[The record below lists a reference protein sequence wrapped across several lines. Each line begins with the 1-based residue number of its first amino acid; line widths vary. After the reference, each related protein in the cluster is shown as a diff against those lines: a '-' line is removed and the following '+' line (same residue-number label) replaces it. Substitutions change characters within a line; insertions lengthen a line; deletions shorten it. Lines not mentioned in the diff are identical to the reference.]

1 MPKLEVG
8 NRVELTGK
16 NIQGNVAFIGTTHFE
31 TGTWVGIILDE
42 PKGKNNGI
50 IKNRQGISKT
60 YFECEENHGIFVRQS
75 HLTLI
80 GENGTRFDMATSTE
94 SLASKSAKSRL
105 SSLRKKIDANVSRQ
119 SLSGTSRLSTMGS
132 KNKDDTFT
140 SPVSR
145 TSSQSSLV
153 GSNRTPS
160 QSSIIPPSRALPT
173 RTPSQPSMRAPSR
186 TLSQTS
192 FTEVETTPKRSSF
205 VEQLPSSEKPS
216 RLSKLITPK
225 MKSSVETQ
233 ITKSLTLLKDISNPE
248 TEFVEALKSHYT
260 IGQSATPN
268 SNVST
273 PTQRS
278 TLVAAEATEIQGL
291 KDQVQDLSEK
301 LDVVKTRL
309 KEKSHEIDMMKLQL
323 DQASEFK
330 SKIMESHSALK
341 KELEQVKLEKLEA
354 LEGKDEYSEIAET
367 LEMATLDK
375 EMAEVKA
382 ETLQLELDQAKERIE
397 ELTVDLEL
405 LKAELEKG
413 SGNDSEDGVNSF
425 KVKQLEQQNLR
436 LRETLVKLRDLS
448 AHEKHQTQNLQR
460 EIEEK
465 TKQCTDLQ
473 KSNDKLTARVQ
484 ELTSQVNDLHEQV
497 DAALGAEEL
506 VELLGQQKLNLEDK
520 VAELEE
526 AVTDLEAIQDI
537 NDQLQEDSRELEMQ
551 LREELDIAN
560 ANVRECIKEK
570 ERALE
575 SLADRSLVIVKF
587 RDLVNELREQNQDL
601 QAQLMKES
609 ASKDE
614 VRSSIPEMLDF
625 KKMFAETKAHSR
637 AIDLELRRMETQEA
651 QQHIQY
657 LLAYMPDSFMTI
669 GGDYDAILSLL
680 LLPRMI
686 WKSEILMTHVRDKYP
701 DIQEITKETLMKDH
715 SAEQFSTRSRL
726 SFYLYN
732 LQGALRQFIYGLNTT
747 SPETLIKV
755 GESFPDM
762 MIQEKV
768 LNGYIEMLKID
779 QLDENVN
786 TENLEKCVAYFNNVY
801 KPLIQDFHPHY
812 EHLLLDNISLL
823 FAACNTIQTD
833 ANIIK
838 CVIQDDVSTTNISKF
853 CDDIS
858 VACEVVTQH
867 LKQIKKRADINN
879 SVKVDLSSTIQ
890 YAEKL
895 ISVLRET
902 ARSAV
907 SQISLAAD
915 DKKINS
921 KSIMQVM
928 INSVEKVFGKDQAV
942 KGVTICL
949 KMCVG
954 TLAGEVAGAAQAV
967 QEADLSNSSTEMP
980 NVVPPIIKRAKQVKN
995 ELEETKT
1002 LRNTIK
1008 TKENDILELKMAL
1021 RTKQEEIGELNV
1033 RKELAEKKLSTTIHE
1048 SEIAVE
1054 KLQRKLDETQQQ
1066 LKRKSKEYEET
1077 MDHLQADID
1086 SLEIE
1091 KGELKNKLKNYSKKM
1106 LIDVTNMGNDNKSYQ
1121 ESPFL
1126 MNELKLTKMALK
1138 HEINQRA
1145 NLEDNYC
1152 KKLFSQLKPLPV
1164 PDKPSEEE
1172 KERIMKLRKEGND
1185 ILNDFQKTLKN
1196 ISVVDVTKRVPGRK
1210 IIPDQNVS
1218 AKQLIDNNLQ
1228 WKQLKKRLDALQDNF
1243 NKEIISRQQ
1252 FGCIE
1257 TDITTFPTPALKKAL
1272 EEEEPVLAAEFV
1284 IPKPI
1289 NWTGPSDI
1297 RMEMDTKMLAS
1308 LQMKITNAAQINPF
1322 VRYNFAYSTEELLG
1336 VQDLS

>member
-1 MPKLEVG
+1 MPKLELG
-8 NRVELTGK
+8 CRVELTGK
-16 NIQGNVAFIGTTHFE
+16 NLQGKIAFIGQTHFE

-42 PKGKNNGI
+42 PKGKNNGV
-50 IKNRQGISKT
+50 IKNRQGVSKT

-80 GENGTRFDMATSTE
+80 DETGARFDMSASTE
-94 SLASKSAKSRL
+94 SLVPKSSVKSRI
-105 SSLRKKIDANVSRQ
+105 SSLRKKIDTNASRQ
-119 SLSGTSRLSTMGS
+119 SLSGSSRLSLIAP

-153 GSNRTPS
+153 GTSRTPS
-160 QSSIIPPSRALPT
+160 QSSIVLPSRT
-173 RTPSQPSMRAPSR
+173 SSQSSMPAPSR

-192 FTEVETTPKRSSF
+192 LAGMDSTPKRSSF
-205 VEQLPSSEKPS
+205 VERTPSNEKTS
-216 RLSKLITPK
+216 RMSKLISPKVKSAVKTP
-225 MKSSVETQ
+225 M
-233 ITKSLTLLKDISNPE
+233 TKSLTSLKDVSNSE
-248 TEFVEALKSHYT
+248 TEFVEALKPHYT
-260 IGQSATPN
+260 PGSSVTP
-268 SNVST
+268 STTT
-273 PTQRS
+273 PTQRPS
-278 TLVAAEATEIQGL
+278 SSMADAVEIQNL
-291 KDQVQDLSEK
+291 KDQVQDYSEK

-309 KEKSHEIDMMKLQL
+309 KEKSHDIDMMKLQL
-323 DQASEFK
+323 DQAAEFK
-330 SKIMESHSALK
+330 IKIMESHSALK
-341 KELEQVKLEKLEA
+341 KELEKVKMEKQDA
-354 LEGKDEYSEIAET
+354 LEGKDEYNEMAET

-405 LKAELEKG
+405 LKAEFEKG
-413 SGNDSEDGVNSF
+413 NESEEGGDGANSF

-436 LRETLVKLRDLS
+436 LRDTLVKLRDLS

-465 TKQCTDLQ
+465 TKQCNDLQ
-473 KSNDKLTARVQ
+473 KSNEKLTARVE
-484 ELTSQVNDLHEQV
+484 ELASQVNDLHEQV

-520 VAELEE
+520 VVELEE

-551 LREELDIAN
+551 LREELDMAN
-560 ANVRECIKEK
+560 ANIRECVKEK

-601 QAQLMKES
+601 QTQLMRES

-651 QQHIQY
+651 QQHIEY
-657 LLAYMPDSFMTI
+657 LLAYMPDSFLSL

-701 DIQEITKETLMKDH
+701 DVQEITKETLIKDH
-715 SAEQFSTRSRL
+715 SAEQFATRSRL
-726 SFYLYN
+726 SFYLYS
-732 LQGALRQFIYGLNTT
+732 LQTALRQFVHGMNTT
-747 SPETLIKV
+747 TPETLIKI
-755 GESFPDM
+755 GESYPDM
-762 MIQEKV
+762 TIQEKV

-786 TENLEKCVAYFNNVY
+786 TENLERCVAYFKHVY
-801 KPLIQDFHPHY
+801 APLIQDFNPHY
-812 EHLLLDNISLL
+812 EHLLLDNVLVLS
-823 FAACNTIQTD
+823 AACNTIQTD

-838 CVIQDDVSTTNISKF
+838 CVIQCDSSSNVLKL

-858 VACEVVTQH
+858 VACEVIHQH
-867 LKQIKKRADINN
+867 LKQIKKRADIN
-879 SVKVDLSSTIQ
+879 SIIKVDLSSCIQ

-895 ISVLRET
+895 ITVLRET
-902 ARSAV
+902 AKCAV
-907 SQISLAAD
+907 SQISLD

-921 KSIMQVM
+921 ESIMLVM
-928 INSVEKVFGKDQAV
+928 NNSVEKIFEKEESNNGM
-942 KGVTICL
+942 TICL
-949 KMCVG
+949 KMCIS
-954 TLAGEVAGAAQAV
+954 TLAGEIANAAQV
-967 QEADLSNSSTEMP
+967 ILEADLTLPTTDKSKNI
-980 NVVPPIIKRAKQVKN
+980 PPITERAKQIKS
-995 ELEETKT
+995 ELEETKA

-1008 TKENDILELKMAL
+1008 SKENDILELKMAL
-1021 RTKQEEIGELNV
+1021 RSKQEEIGELNV

-1048 SEIAVE
+1048 SEISIE

-1086 SLEIE
+1086 SLETE
-1091 KGELKNKLKNYSKKM
+1091 KGELKNKLKNFSKKI
-1106 LIDVTNMGNDNKSYQ
+1106 LIEGINKSASMTATGNDSNKPYQ

-1126 MNELKLTKMALK
+1126 LNELKLTKMALK
-1138 HEINQRA
+1138 HEIDQRA
-1145 NLEDNYC
+1145 KLENNYC
-1152 KKLFSQLKPLPV
+1152 EQLFSQLKPLPV
-1164 PDKPSEEE
+1164 PSEPSDEE
-1172 KERIMKLRKEGND
+1172 KHRVVKLKKLGNEL
-1185 ILNDFQKTLKN
+1185 LNDFHKTLTN
-1196 ISVVDVTKRVPGRK
+1196 INVLDVTKRVPGRK
-1210 IIPDQNVS
+1210 LVTDENIS
-1218 AKQLIDNNLQ
+1218 AKQVLDHNLQ
-1228 WKQLKKRLDALQDNF
+1228 WKQLQKRLDVLQDNY
-1243 NKEIISRQQ
+1243 NKEIIKRQH
-1252 FGCIE
+1252 FGCVE
-1257 TDITTFPTPALKKAL
+1257 TEMTTFPTPALKKAL

-1284 IPKPI
+1284 IPKPA
-1289 NWTGPSDI
+1289 NWTGPTNI
-1297 RMEMDTKMLAS
+1297 RVEMDTKILAS
-1308 LQMKITNAAQINPF
+1308 LQNQVTNAAQINPH
-1322 VRYNFAYSTEELLG
+1322 VRYNFAYTTEELLG
-1336 VQDLS
+1336 VN

>member
-1 MPKLEVG
+1 MPKLELG
-8 NRVELTGK
+8 CRVELTGK
-16 NIQGNVAFIGTTHFE
+16 NLQGKIAFIGQTHFE

-42 PKGKNNGI
+42 PKGKNNGVV
-50 IKNRQGISKT
+50 KNRQGVSKT

-80 GENGTRFDMATSTE
+80 DETGARFDMSASTE
-94 SLASKSAKSRL
+94 SLVPKSSVKSRI
-105 SSLRKKIDANVSRQ
+105 SSSRQ
-119 SLSGTSRLSTMGS
+119 SLSGSSRLSLIAP

-153 GSNRTPS
+153 GTSRTPS
-160 QSSIIPPSRALPT
+160 QSSIVLPSRT
-173 RTPSQPSMRAPSR
+173 SSQSSMPAPSR

-192 FTEVETTPKRSSF
+192 LAGMDSTPKRSSF
-205 VEQLPSSEKPS
+205 VERTPSNEKTS
-216 RLSKLITPK
+216 RMSKLISPKVKSAVKTP
-225 MKSSVETQ
+225 M
-233 ITKSLTLLKDISNPE
+233 TKSLTSLKDVSNSE
-248 TEFVEALKSHYT
+248 TEFVEALKPHYT
-260 IGQSATPN
+260 PGSSVAPSTT
-268 SNVST
+268 T
-273 PTQRS
+273 PTQRPS
-278 TLVAAEATEIQGL
+278 SSMADAVEIQNL
-291 KDQVQDLSEK
+291 KDQVQDYTEK

-309 KEKSHEIDMMKLQL
+309 KEKSHDIDMMKLQL
-323 DQASEFK
+323 DQAAEFK
-330 SKIMESHSALK
+330 IKIMESHSALK
-341 KELEQVKLEKLEA
+341 KELEKVKMEKQDA
-354 LEGKDEYSEIAET
+354 LEGKDEYNEMAET

-405 LKAELEKG
+405 LKAEFEKG
-413 SGNDSEDGVNSF
+413 NESEEGGDGANSF

-436 LRETLVKLRDLS
+436 LRDTLVKLRDLS

-465 TKQCTDLQ
+465 TKQCNDLQ
-473 KSNDKLTARVQ
+473 KSNEKLTARVE
-484 ELTSQVNDLHEQV
+484 ELASQVNDLHEQV

-520 VAELEE
+520 VVELEE

-551 LREELDIAN
+551 LREELDMAN
-560 ANVRECIKEK
+560 ANIRECVKEK

-601 QAQLMKES
+601 QTQLMRES

-657 LLAYMPDSFMTI
+657 LLAYMPDSFLSL

-701 DIQEITKETLMKDH
+701 DVQEITKETLIKDH
-715 SAEQFSTRSRL
+715 SAEQFATRSRL
-726 SFYLYN
+726 SFYLYS
-732 LQGALRQFIYGLNTT
+732 LQTALRQFVHGMNTT
-747 SPETLIKV
+747 TPETLIKI
-755 GESFPDM
+755 GESYPDM
-762 MIQEKV
+762 TIQEKV

-786 TENLEKCVAYFNNVY
+786 TENLERCVAYFKHVY
-801 KPLIQDFHPHY
+801 APLIQDFNPHY
-812 EHLLLDNISLL
+812 EHLLLDNVLVLS
-823 FAACNTIQTD
+823 AACNTIQTD

-838 CVIQDDVSTTNISKF
+838 CVIQCDGSSNVLKL
-853 CDDIS
+853 CDDIL
-858 VACEVVTQH
+858 VACEVIHQH
-867 LKQIKKRADINN
+867 LKQIKKRADIN
-879 SVKVDLSSTIQ
+879 SIIKVDLSSCIQ

-895 ISVLRET
+895 ITVLRET
-902 ARSAV
+902 AKCAV
-907 SQISLAAD
+907 SQISLGTD

-921 KSIMQVM
+921 ESIMLVM
-928 INSVEKVFGKDQAV
+928 NNSVEKVFEKEESNN
-942 KGVTICL
+942 GVTICL
-949 KMCVG
+949 KMCIS
-954 TLAGEVAGAAQAV
+954 TLAGEIANAAQV
-967 QEADLSNSSTEMP
+967 ILEADLTLPTTDKSKNI
-980 NVVPPIIKRAKQVKN
+980 PPITERAKQIKS
-995 ELEETKT
+995 ELEETKA

-1008 TKENDILELKMAL
+1008 SKENDILELKMAL
-1021 RTKQEEIGELNV
+1021 RSKQEEIGELNV

-1048 SEIAVE
+1048 SEISIE

-1086 SLEIE
+1086 SLETE
-1091 KGELKNKLKNYSKKM
+1091 KGELKNKLKNFSKKI
-1106 LIDVTNMGNDNKSYQ
+1106 LIEGINKSASMTATGNDSNKPYQ

-1126 MNELKLTKMALK
+1126 LNELKLTKMALK
-1138 HEINQRA
+1138 HEIDQRA
-1145 NLEDNYC
+1145 KLENNYC
-1152 KKLFSQLKPLPV
+1152 EQLFSQLKPLPV
-1164 PDKPSEEE
+1164 PSEPSDEE
-1172 KERIMKLRKEGND
+1172 KHRVVKLKKLGNEL
-1185 ILNDFQKTLKN
+1185 LNDFHKTLTN
-1196 ISVVDVTKRVPGRK
+1196 INVLDVTKRVPGRK
-1210 IIPDQNVS
+1210 LVTDENIS
-1218 AKQLIDNNLQ
+1218 AKQVLDHNLQ
-1228 WKQLKKRLDALQDNF
+1228 WKQLQKRLDVLQDNY
-1243 NKEIISRQQ
+1243 NKEIIKRQH
-1252 FGCIE
+1252 FGCVE
-1257 TDITTFPTPALKKAL
+1257 TEMTTFPTPALKKAL

-1284 IPKPI
+1284 IPKPA
-1289 NWTGPSDI
+1289 NWTGPTNI
-1297 RMEMDTKMLAS
+1297 RVEMDTKILAS
-1308 LQMKITNAAQINPF
+1308 LQNQVTNAAQINPH
-1322 VRYNFAYSTEELLG
+1322 VRYNFAYTTEELLG
-1336 VQDLS
+1336 VN

>member
-1 MPKLEVG
+1 MPKLELG
-8 NRVELTGK
+8 CRVELTGK
-16 NIQGNVAFIGTTHFE
+16 NVQGKIAFIGQTQFE
-31 TGTWVGIILDE
+31 TGTWIGIILDE
-42 PKGKNNGI
+42 PKGKNNGCV
-50 IKNRQGISKT
+50 KNRQGVSKT

-80 GENGTRFDMATSTE
+80 DETGARYDMSASTE
-94 SLASKSAKSRL
+94 SLVPKSSVKSRI
-105 SSLRKKIDANVSRQ
+105 SSSRQ
-119 SLSGTSRLSTMGS
+119 SLSGSSRLSLIAP
-132 KNKDDTFT
+132 KNKDDT

-153 GSNRTPS
+153 GTSRTPS
-160 QSSIIPPSRALPT
+160 QSSIVLPSRT
-173 RTPSQPSMRAPSR
+173 SSQSSMPAPSR

-192 FTEVETTPKRSSF
+192 LAGVDSTPKRSSF
-205 VEQLPSSEKPS
+205 VERTPSNEKTS
-216 RLSKLITPK
+216 RMSKLISPKVKSAVKTP
-225 MKSSVETQ
+225 M
-233 ITKSLTLLKDISNPE
+233 TKSLTSLKDVSNSE
-248 TEFVEALKSHYT
+248 TEFVEALKPHYT
-260 IGQSATPN
+260 PGSVVTP
-268 SNVST
+268 SNISTT
-273 PTQRS
+273 PTQRPS
-278 TLVAAEATEIQGL
+278 SNVADAVEIQNL
-291 KDQVQDLSEK
+291 KDQVQDLTEK

-309 KEKSHEIDMMKLQL
+309 KEKSHDIDMMKLQL

-330 SKIMESHSALK
+330 IKIMESHSGLK
-341 KELEQVKLEKLEA
+341 KELEKVKMEKQDA
-354 LEGKDEYSEIAET
+354 LEGKDEYNEMAET

-413 SGNDSEDGVNSF
+413 NESEEGGDGANSF

-436 LRETLVKLRDLS
+436 LRDTLVKLRDLS

-465 TKQCTDLQ
+465 TKQCNDLQ
-473 KSNDKLTARVQ
+473 KSNDKLTARVE
-484 ELTSQVNDLHEQV
+484 ELVSQVNDLHEQV

-520 VAELEE
+520 VVELEE

-551 LREELDIAN
+551 LREELDMAN
-560 ANVRECIKEK
+560 ANIRECVKEK

-601 QAQLMKES
+601 QTQLMKES

-657 LLAYMPDSFMTI
+657 LLAYMPDSFLSI

-701 DIQEITKETLMKDH
+701 DVQEITKEILLKDH
-715 SAEQFSTRSRL
+715 SVEQFATRSRL
-726 SFYLYN
+726 SFYLYS
-732 LQGALRQFIYGLNTT
+732 LQTALRQFVHGMNTT
-747 SPETLIKV
+747 TPETLIKI
-755 GESFPDM
+755 GESYPDM
-762 MIQEKV
+762 TIQEKV

-786 TENLEKCVAYFNNVY
+786 TENLERCVGYFKHVY
-801 KPLIQDFHPHY
+801 APLIQDFNPHY
-812 EHLLLDNISLL
+812 EHLLLDNILVLS
-823 FAACNTIQTD
+823 AACNTIQTD

-838 CVIQDDVSTTNISKF
+838 CVIQCENSSNVLKLCDDV
-853 CDDIS
+853 S
-858 VACEVVTQH
+858 VACEVINQH
-867 LKQIKKRADINN
+867 LKQMKKRADIN
-879 SVKVDLSSTIQ
+879 SVIKVDLSSCIQ

-895 ISVLRET
+895 ITVLRET
-902 ARSAV
+902 AKSAV
-907 SQISLAAD
+907 SQISLGTD

-921 KSIMQVM
+921 ESIMQVM
-928 INSVEKVFGKDQAV
+928 NNAVEKVFEKEELS
-942 KGVTICL
+942 KGVTVCL
-949 KMCVG
+949 KMCIS
-954 TLAGEVAGAAQAV
+954 TLAGEIANAAQV
-967 QEADLSNSSTEMP
+967 ILEADLTLPTTDKSKNI
-980 NVVPPIIKRAKQVKN
+980 PPITERAKQIKS
-995 ELEETKT
+995 ELEETKA

-1008 TKENDILELKMAL
+1008 SKENDILELKMAL
-1021 RTKQEEIGELNV
+1021 RSKQEEIGELNV

-1048 SEIAVE
+1048 SEISIE

-1086 SLEIE
+1086 SLETE
-1091 KGELKNKLKNYSKKM
+1091 KGELKNKLKNFSKKI
-1106 LIDVTNMGNDNKSYQ
+1106 LIEGINKSASMTATANDSNKPYQ

-1126 MNELKLTKMALK
+1126 LNELKLTKMALK
-1138 HEINQRA
+1138 HEIDQRA
-1145 NLEDNYC
+1145 KLQNNYC
-1152 KKLFSQLKPLPV
+1152 EQLFSQLKPLPV
-1164 PDKPSEEE
+1164 PSEPSDEE
-1172 KERIMKLRKEGND
+1172 KHRVVKLKKLGNEL
-1185 ILNDFQKTLKN
+1185 LNDFHKTLTN
-1196 ISVVDVTKRVPGRK
+1196 INVLDVTKRVPGRK
-1210 IIPDQNVS
+1210 IVTDDNIS
-1218 AKQLIDNNLQ
+1218 AKQVLDHNLQ
-1228 WKQLKKRLDALQDNF
+1228 WKQLQKRLDVLQDNY
-1243 NKEIISRQQ
+1243 NKEIIKRQH
-1252 FGCIE
+1252 FGCVE
-1257 TDITTFPTPALKKAL
+1257 TEMTTFPTPALKKAL

-1284 IPKPI
+1284 IPKPP
-1289 NWTGPSDI
+1289 NWTGPTNI
-1297 RMEMDTKMLAS
+1297 KVEMDTKVLAS
-1308 LQMKITNAAQINPF
+1308 LQNQVTNAAQINPH
-1322 VRYNFAYSTEELLG
+1322 VRYNFAYTTEELLG
-1336 VQDLS
+1336 AN

>member
-1 MPKLEVG
+1 MPKLELG
-8 NRVELTGK
+8 CRVELTGK
-16 NIQGNVAFIGTTHFE
+16 NLQGKIAFIGQTHFE

-42 PKGKNNGI
+42 PKGKNNGV
-50 IKNRQGISKT
+50 IKNRQGVSKT

-80 GENGTRFDMATSTE
+80 DETGARFDMSASTE
-94 SLASKSAKSRL
+94 SLVPKSSVKSRI
-105 SSLRKKIDANVSRQ
+105 SSSRQ
-119 SLSGTSRLSTMGS
+119 SLSGSSRLSLIAP

-153 GSNRTPS
+153 GTSRTPS
-160 QSSIIPPSRALPT
+160 QSSIVLPSRT
-173 RTPSQPSMRAPSR
+173 SSQSSMPAPSR

-192 FTEVETTPKRSSF
+192 LAGMDSTPKRSSF
-205 VEQLPSSEKPS
+205 VE
-216 RLSKLITPK
+216 
-225 MKSSVETQ
+225 
-233 ITKSLTLLKDISNPE
+233 
-248 TEFVEALKSHYT
+248 TEFVEALKPHYT
-260 IGQSATPN
+260 PGSSVTP
-268 SNVST
+268 STTT
-273 PTQRS
+273 PTQRPS
-278 TLVAAEATEIQGL
+278 SSMADAVEIQNL
-291 KDQVQDLSEK
+291 KDQVQDYSEK

-309 KEKSHEIDMMKLQL
+309 KEKSHDIDMMKLQL
-323 DQASEFK
+323 DQAAEFK
-330 SKIMESHSALK
+330 IKIMESHSALK
-341 KELEQVKLEKLEA
+341 KELEKVKMEKQDA
-354 LEGKDEYSEIAET
+354 LEGKDEYNEMAET

-405 LKAELEKG
+405 LKAEFEKG
-413 SGNDSEDGVNSF
+413 NESEEGGDGANSF

-436 LRETLVKLRDLS
+436 LRDTLVKLRDLS

-465 TKQCTDLQ
+465 TKQCNDLQ
-473 KSNDKLTARVQ
+473 KSNEKLTARVE
-484 ELTSQVNDLHEQV
+484 ELASQVNDLHEQV

-520 VAELEE
+520 VVELEE

-551 LREELDIAN
+551 LREELDMAN
-560 ANVRECIKEK
+560 ANIRECVKEK

-601 QAQLMKES
+601 QTQLMRES

-651 QQHIQY
+651 QQHIEY
-657 LLAYMPDSFMTI
+657 LLAYMPDSFLSL

-701 DIQEITKETLMKDH
+701 DVQEITKETLIKDH
-715 SAEQFSTRSRL
+715 SAEQFATRSRL
-726 SFYLYN
+726 SFYLYS
-732 LQGALRQFIYGLNTT
+732 LQTALRQFVHGMNTT
-747 SPETLIKV
+747 TPETLIKI
-755 GESFPDM
+755 GESYPDM
-762 MIQEKV
+762 TIQEKV

-786 TENLEKCVAYFNNVY
+786 TENLERCVAYFKHVY
-801 KPLIQDFHPHY
+801 APLIQDFNPHY
-812 EHLLLDNISLL
+812 EHLLLDNVLVLS
-823 FAACNTIQTD
+823 AACNTIQTD

-838 CVIQDDVSTTNISKF
+838 CVIQCDSSSNVLKL

-858 VACEVVTQH
+858 VACEVIHQH
-867 LKQIKKRADINN
+867 LKQIKKRADIN
-879 SVKVDLSSTIQ
+879 SIIKVDLSSCIQ

-895 ISVLRET
+895 ITVLRET
-902 ARSAV
+902 AKCAV
-907 SQISLAAD
+907 SQISLGTD

-921 KSIMQVM
+921 ESIMLVM
-928 INSVEKVFGKDQAV
+928 NNSVEKIFEKEESNNGM
-942 KGVTICL
+942 TICL
-949 KMCVG
+949 KMCIS
-954 TLAGEVAGAAQAV
+954 TLAGEIANAAQV
-967 QEADLSNSSTEMP
+967 ILEADLTLPTTDKSKNI
-980 NVVPPIIKRAKQVKN
+980 PPITERAKQIKS
-995 ELEETKT
+995 ELEETKA

-1008 TKENDILELKMAL
+1008 SKENDILELKMAL
-1021 RTKQEEIGELNV
+1021 RSKQEEIGELNV

-1048 SEIAVE
+1048 SEISIE

-1086 SLEIE
+1086 SLETE
-1091 KGELKNKLKNYSKKM
+1091 KGELKNKLKNFSKKI
-1106 LIDVTNMGNDNKSYQ
+1106 LIEGINKSASMTATGNDSNKPYQ

-1126 MNELKLTKMALK
+1126 LNELKLTKMALK
-1138 HEINQRA
+1138 HEIDQRA
-1145 NLEDNYC
+1145 KLENNYC
-1152 KKLFSQLKPLPV
+1152 EQLFSQLKPLPV
-1164 PDKPSEEE
+1164 PSEPSDEE
-1172 KERIMKLRKEGND
+1172 KHRVVKLKKLGNEL
-1185 ILNDFQKTLKN
+1185 LNDFHKTLTN
-1196 ISVVDVTKRVPGRK
+1196 INVLDVTKRVPGRK
-1210 IIPDQNVS
+1210 LVTDENIS
-1218 AKQLIDNNLQ
+1218 AKQVLDHNLQ
-1228 WKQLKKRLDALQDNF
+1228 WKQLQKRLDVLQDNY
-1243 NKEIISRQQ
+1243 NKEIIKRQH
-1252 FGCIE
+1252 FGCVE
-1257 TDITTFPTPALKKAL
+1257 TEMTTFPTPALKKAL

-1284 IPKPI
+1284 IPKPA
-1289 NWTGPSDI
+1289 NWTGPTNI
-1297 RMEMDTKMLAS
+1297 RVEMDTKILAS
-1308 LQMKITNAAQINPF
+1308 LQNQVTNAAQINPH
-1322 VRYNFAYSTEELLG
+1322 VRYNFAYTTEELLG
-1336 VQDLS
+1336 VN

>member
-1 MPKLEVG
+1 MPKLELG
-8 NRVELTGK
+8 CRVELTGK
-16 NIQGNVAFIGTTHFE
+16 NLQGKIAFIGQTHFE

-42 PKGKNNGI
+42 PKGKNNGVV
-50 IKNRQGISKT
+50 KNRQGVSKT

-80 GENGTRFDMATSTE
+80 DETGARFDMSASTE
-94 SLASKSAKSRL
+94 SLVPKSSVKSRI
-105 SSLRKKIDANVSRQ
+105 SSSRQ
-119 SLSGTSRLSTMGS
+119 SLSGSSRLSLIAP

-153 GSNRTPS
+153 GTSRTPS
-160 QSSIIPPSRALPT
+160 QSSIVLPSRT
-173 RTPSQPSMRAPSR
+173 SSQSSMPAPSR

-192 FTEVETTPKRSSF
+192 LAGMDSTPKRSSF
-205 VEQLPSSEKPS
+205 VE
-216 RLSKLITPK
+216 
-225 MKSSVETQ
+225 
-233 ITKSLTLLKDISNPE
+233 
-248 TEFVEALKSHYT
+248 TEFVEALKPHYT
-260 IGQSATPN
+260 PGSSVAPSTT
-268 SNVST
+268 T
-273 PTQRS
+273 PTQRPS
-278 TLVAAEATEIQGL
+278 SSMADAVEIQNL
-291 KDQVQDLSEK
+291 KDQVQDYTEK

-309 KEKSHEIDMMKLQL
+309 KEKSHDIDMMKLQL
-323 DQASEFK
+323 DQAAEFK
-330 SKIMESHSALK
+330 IKIMESHSALK
-341 KELEQVKLEKLEA
+341 KELEKVKMEKQDA
-354 LEGKDEYSEIAET
+354 LEGKDEYNEMAET

-405 LKAELEKG
+405 LKAEFEKG
-413 SGNDSEDGVNSF
+413 NESEEGGDGANSF

-436 LRETLVKLRDLS
+436 LRDTLVKLRDLS

-465 TKQCTDLQ
+465 TKQCNDLQ
-473 KSNDKLTARVQ
+473 KSNEKLTARVE
-484 ELTSQVNDLHEQV
+484 ELASQVNDLHEQV

-520 VAELEE
+520 VVELEE

-551 LREELDIAN
+551 LREELDMAN
-560 ANVRECIKEK
+560 ANIRECVKEK

-601 QAQLMKES
+601 QTQLMRES

-657 LLAYMPDSFMTI
+657 LLAYMPDSFLSL

-701 DIQEITKETLMKDH
+701 DVQEITKETLIKDH
-715 SAEQFSTRSRL
+715 SAEQFATRSRL
-726 SFYLYN
+726 SFYLYS
-732 LQGALRQFIYGLNTT
+732 LQTALRQFVHGMNTT
-747 SPETLIKV
+747 TPETLIKI
-755 GESFPDM
+755 GESYPDM
-762 MIQEKV
+762 TIQEKV

-786 TENLEKCVAYFNNVY
+786 TENLERCVAYFKHVY
-801 KPLIQDFHPHY
+801 APLIQDFNPHY
-812 EHLLLDNISLL
+812 EHLLLDNVLVLS
-823 FAACNTIQTD
+823 AACNTIQTD

-838 CVIQDDVSTTNISKF
+838 CVIQCDGSSNVLKL
-853 CDDIS
+853 CDDIL
-858 VACEVVTQH
+858 VACEVIHQH
-867 LKQIKKRADINN
+867 LKQIKKRADIN
-879 SVKVDLSSTIQ
+879 SIIKVDLSSCIQ

-895 ISVLRET
+895 ITVLRET
-902 ARSAV
+902 AKCAV
-907 SQISLAAD
+907 SQISLGTD

-921 KSIMQVM
+921 ESIMLVM
-928 INSVEKVFGKDQAV
+928 NNSVEKVFEKEESNN
-942 KGVTICL
+942 GVTICL
-949 KMCVG
+949 KMCIS
-954 TLAGEVAGAAQAV
+954 TLAGEIANAAQV
-967 QEADLSNSSTEMP
+967 ILEADLTLPTTDKSKNI
-980 NVVPPIIKRAKQVKN
+980 PPITERAKQIKS
-995 ELEETKT
+995 ELEETKA

-1008 TKENDILELKMAL
+1008 SKENDILELKMAL
-1021 RTKQEEIGELNV
+1021 RSKQEEIGELNV

-1048 SEIAVE
+1048 SEISIE

-1086 SLEIE
+1086 SLETE
-1091 KGELKNKLKNYSKKM
+1091 KGELKNKLKNFSKKI
-1106 LIDVTNMGNDNKSYQ
+1106 LIEGINKSASMTATGNDSNKPYQ

-1126 MNELKLTKMALK
+1126 LNELKLTKMALK
-1138 HEINQRA
+1138 HEIDQRA
-1145 NLEDNYC
+1145 KLENNYC
-1152 KKLFSQLKPLPV
+1152 EQLFSQLKPLPV
-1164 PDKPSEEE
+1164 PSEPSDEE
-1172 KERIMKLRKEGND
+1172 KHRVVKLKKLGNEL
-1185 ILNDFQKTLKN
+1185 LNDFHKTLTN
-1196 ISVVDVTKRVPGRK
+1196 INVLDVTKRVPGRK
-1210 IIPDQNVS
+1210 LVTDENIS
-1218 AKQLIDNNLQ
+1218 AKQVLDHNLQ
-1228 WKQLKKRLDALQDNF
+1228 WKQLQKRLDVLQDNY
-1243 NKEIISRQQ
+1243 NKEIIKRQH
-1252 FGCIE
+1252 FGCVE
-1257 TDITTFPTPALKKAL
+1257 TEMTTFPTPALKKAL

-1284 IPKPI
+1284 IPKPA
-1289 NWTGPSDI
+1289 NWTGPTNI
-1297 RMEMDTKMLAS
+1297 RVEMDTKILAS
-1308 LQMKITNAAQINPF
+1308 LQNQVTNAAQINPH
-1322 VRYNFAYSTEELLG
+1322 VRYNFAYTTEELLG
-1336 VQDLS
+1336 VN

>member
-1 MPKLEVG
+1 MPKLELG
-8 NRVELTGK
+8 CRVELTGK
-16 NIQGNVAFIGTTHFE
+16 NVQGKVAFIGQTQFE
-31 TGTWVGIILDE
+31 TGTWIGIILDE
-42 PKGKNNGI
+42 PKGKNNGCV
-50 IKNRQGISKT
+50 KNRQGVSKT

-80 GENGTRFDMATSTE
+80 DETGARFDMSASTE
-94 SLASKSAKSRL
+94 SLVPKSSVKSRI
-105 SSLRKKIDANVSRQ
+105 SSSRQ
-119 SLSGTSRLSTMGS
+119 SLSGSSRLSLVAP
-132 KNKDDTFT
+132 KNKDDT

-153 GSNRTPS
+153 GTSRTPS
-160 QSSIIPPSRALPT
+160 QSSIALPSRT
-173 RTPSQPSMRAPSR
+173 SSQSSMPAPSR

-192 FTEVETTPKRSSF
+192 LAGIDSTPKRSSF
-205 VEQLPSSEKPS
+205 VERTPNNEKTS
-216 RLSKLITPK
+216 RMSKLISPKVKSAVKTP
-225 MKSSVETQ
+225 M
-233 ITKSLTLLKDISNPE
+233 TKSLTSLKDVSDTK
-248 TEFVEALKSHYT
+248 TEFVEALKPHY
-260 IGQSATPN
+260 IPGSVVSPN
-268 SNVST
+268 NLSTT
-273 PTQRS
+273 PTQRPS
-278 TLVAAEATEIQGL
+278 SNLADAAEIQNL
-291 KDQVQDLSEK
+291 KDQVQDLTEK

-309 KEKSHEIDMMKLQL
+309 KEKSHDIDMMKLQL

-330 SKIMESHSALK
+330 IKIMESHSGLK
-341 KELEQVKLEKLEA
+341 KELEKVKMEKQDA
-354 LEGKDEYSEIAET
+354 LEGKDEYNEMAET

-413 SGNDSEDGVNSF
+413 HEGEDGGDGANSF

-436 LRETLVKLRDLS
+436 LRDTLVKLRDLS

-465 TKQCTDLQ
+465 TKQCNDLQ
-473 KSNDKLTARVQ
+473 KSNDKLTARVE
-484 ELTSQVNDLHEQV
+484 ELVSQVNDLHEQV

-506 VELLGQQKLNLEDK
+506 VELLGQQKMNLEDK

-551 LREELDIAN
+551 LREELDMAN
-560 ANVRECIKEK
+560 ANIRECVKEK

-601 QAQLMKES
+601 QTQLMRES

-657 LLAYMPDSFMTI
+657 LLAYMPDSFMSL

-701 DIQEITKETLMKDH
+701 DVQEITKEILMKDH
-715 SAEQFSTRSRL
+715 SVEQFATRSRL
-726 SFYLYN
+726 SFYLYS
-732 LQGALRQFIYGLNTT
+732 LQTALRQFVHGMNTT
-747 SPETLIKV
+747 TPETLIKI
-755 GESFPDM
+755 GESYPDM
-762 MIQEKV
+762 TIQEKV

-786 TENLEKCVAYFNNVY
+786 TENLERCVAYFKNVY
-801 KPLIQDFHPHY
+801 APLIQDFNPHY
-812 EHLLLDNISLL
+812 EHLLLDNILVLS
-823 FAACNTIQTD
+823 AACNTIQTD

-838 CVIQDDVSTTNISKF
+838 CVLQCENSLNVQKF
-853 CDDIS
+853 CDDVS
-858 VACEVVTQH
+858 VACEVINQH
-867 LKQIKKRADINN
+867 LKQMKKRADIN
-879 SVKVDLSSTIQ
+879 SVIKVDLSSCVQ

-895 ISVLRET
+895 ITVLRET
-902 ARSAV
+902 AKCAI
-907 SQISLAAD
+907 SQISLGAD

-921 KSIMQVM
+921 ETIMQVM
-928 INSVEKVFGKDQAV
+928 NNSAEKVFEKEESS
-942 KGVTICL
+942 KGVTVCL
-949 KMCVG
+949 KMCIS
-954 TLAGEVAGAAQAV
+954 TLAGEIANAAQV
-967 QEADLSNSSTEMP
+967 ILEADLTLPTIDKSKNI
-980 NVVPPIIKRAKQVKN
+980 PPITERAKQIKS
-995 ELEETKT
+995 ELEETKA

-1008 TKENDILELKMAL
+1008 SKENDILELKMAL
-1021 RTKQEEIGELNV
+1021 RSKQEEIGELNV

-1048 SEIAVE
+1048 SEISIE

-1086 SLEIE
+1086 SLETE
-1091 KGELKNKLKNYSKKM
+1091 KGELKNKLKNFSKKI
-1106 LIDVTNMGNDNKSYQ
+1106 LIEGINKSASMTATANDSNKPYQ

-1126 MNELKLTKMALK
+1126 LNELKLTKMALK
-1138 HEINQRA
+1138 HEIDQKAKLQN
-1145 NLEDNYC
+1145 NYC
-1152 KKLFSQLKPLPV
+1152 EQLFSQLKPLPV
-1164 PDKPSEEE
+1164 PSEPSDEE
-1172 KERIMKLRKEGND
+1172 KHRVVELKKLGNEL
-1185 ILNDFQKTLKN
+1185 LNDFHKTLTN
-1196 ISVVDVTKRVPGRK
+1196 INVLDVTKRVPGRK
-1210 IIPDQNVS
+1210 LVTDDNIS
-1218 AKQLIDNNLQ
+1218 AKQLLDNSLQ
-1228 WKQLKKRLDALQDNF
+1228 WKQLQKRLDILQDNY
-1243 NKEIISRQQ
+1243 NKEIIKRQH
-1252 FGCIE
+1252 FGCVE
-1257 TDITTFPTPALKKAL
+1257 TEMTTFPTPELKKAL

-1284 IPKPI
+1284 IPKPP
-1289 NWTGPSDI
+1289 NWTGPTNLKI
-1297 RMEMDTKMLAS
+1297 EMDTKVLAS
-1308 LQMKITNAAQINPF
+1308 LQNKITNAAQINPH
-1322 VRYNFAYSTEELLG
+1322 VRYNFAYTTEELLG
-1336 VQDLS
+1336 AN

>member
-1 MPKLEVG
+1 MPKLELG
-8 NRVELTGK
+8 CRVELTGK
-16 NIQGNVAFIGTTHFE
+16 NLQGKIAFIGQTQFE

-42 PKGKNNGI
+42 PKGKNNGSV
-50 IKNRQGISKT
+50 KNRQGVSKT

-80 GENGTRFDMATSTE
+80 DETGARFDMSASTE
-94 SLASKSAKSRL
+94 SLAAKSSVKSRI
-105 SSLRKKIDANVSRQ
+105 SSSRQ
-119 SLSGTSRLSTMGS
+119 SLSGSSRLSLIAP

-153 GSNRTPS
+153 GTSRTPS
-160 QSSIIPPSRALPT
+160 QSSIALPSRT
-173 RTPSQPSMRAPSR
+173 SSQSSMPAPSR

-192 FTEVETTPKRSSF
+192 LAGMDSTPKRSSF
-205 VEQLPSSEKPS
+205 VERTPINEKTS
-216 RLSKLITPK
+216 RMSKLISPKVKSAVKTP
-225 MKSSVETQ
+225 M
-233 ITKSLTLLKDISNPE
+233 TKSLTSLKDVSNSE
-248 TEFVEALKSHYT
+248 TEFVEALKPHYT
-260 IGQSATPN
+260 PGSSVTP
-268 SNVST
+268 SSTT
-273 PTQRS
+273 PTQRPS
-278 TLVAAEATEIQGL
+278 SNMADAVEIQNL
-291 KDQVQDLSEK
+291 KDQLQDYAEK

-309 KEKSHEIDMMKLQL
+309 KEKSHDIDMMKLQL

-330 SKIMESHSALK
+330 IKIMESHSALK
-341 KELEQVKLEKLEA
+341 KELERVKMEKQDA
-354 LEGKDEYSEIAET
+354 LEGKDEYNEMAET

-405 LKAELEKG
+405 LKAEFEKG
-413 SGNDSEDGVNSF
+413 NEKEEGGDGANSF

-436 LRETLVKLRDLS
+436 LRDTLVKLRDLS

-465 TKQCTDLQ
+465 TKQCNDLQ
-473 KSNDKLTARVQ
+473 KSNEKLTARVE
-484 ELTSQVNDLHEQV
+484 ELVSQVNDLHEQV

-520 VAELEE
+520 VVELEE

-551 LREELDIAN
+551 LREELDLAN
-560 ANVRECIKEK
+560 ANIRECIKEK

-601 QAQLMKES
+601 QTQLMRES

-657 LLAYMPDSFMTI
+657 LLAYMPDSFLSV

-701 DIQEITKETLMKDH
+701 DVQEITKEILIKDH
-715 SAEQFSTRSRL
+715 SAEQFATRSRL
-726 SFYLYN
+726 SFYLYS
-732 LQGALRQFIYGLNTT
+732 LQAALRQFVHGMNTT
-747 SPETLIKV
+747 TPETLIKI
-755 GESFPDM
+755 GESYPDM
-762 MIQEKV
+762 TIQEKV

-786 TENLEKCVAYFNNVY
+786 TENLERCVAYFKHVY
-801 KPLIQDFHPHY
+801 VPIIQDFNPHY
-812 EHLLLDNISLL
+812 EHLLLDNVSVLS
-823 FAACNTIQTD
+823 AACNTIQTD

-838 CVIQDDVSTTNISKF
+838 CVIQCDSSSNVLKLCDDV
-853 CDDIS
+853 S
-858 VACEVVTQH
+858 VACEVIHQH
-867 LKQIKKRADINN
+867 LKQIKKRADIN
-879 SVKVDLSSTIQ
+879 STTKIDLSSSIQ

-895 ISVLRET
+895 ITVLRET
-902 ARSAV
+902 AKCAV
-907 SQISLAAD
+907 SQISLD
-915 DKKINS
+915 DKKINIE
-921 KSIMQVM
+921 SIMQVM
-928 INSVEKVFGKDQAV
+928 NNSVEKVFEKEESS
-942 KGVTICL
+942 KGVAICL
-949 KMCVG
+949 KMCIS
-954 TLAGEVAGAAQAV
+954 TLAGEIANAAQV
-967 QEADLSNSSTEMP
+967 ILEADMTLPTSDKSKNI
-980 NVVPPIIKRAKQVKN
+980 PPITERAKQIKS
-995 ELEETKT
+995 ELEETKA

-1008 TKENDILELKMAL
+1008 SKENDILELKMAL
-1021 RTKQEEIGELNV
+1021 RSKQEEIGELNV

-1048 SEIAVE
+1048 SEMSIE

-1086 SLEIE
+1086 SLETE
-1091 KGELKNKLKNYSKKM
+1091 KGELKNKLKNFSKKI
-1106 LIDVTNMGNDNKSYQ
+1106 LIEGINKSASMTATGNDSNKPYQ

-1126 MNELKLTKMALK
+1126 LNELKLTKMALK
-1138 HEINQRA
+1138 HEIDQRA
-1145 NLEDNYC
+1145 KLENNYC
-1152 KKLFSQLKPLPV
+1152 EQLFSQLKPLPV
-1164 PDKPSEEE
+1164 PREPSDEE
-1172 KERIMKLRKEGND
+1172 KHRVVELKKLGNEL
-1185 ILNDFQKTLKN
+1185 LNDFHKTLTN
-1196 ISVVDVTKRVPGRK
+1196 INVLDVTKRVPGRK
-1210 IIPDQNVS
+1210 LASDENIS
-1218 AKQLIDNNLQ
+1218 AKQVLDHNLK
-1228 WKQLKKRLDALQDNF
+1228 WKQLQKRLDVLQDNY
-1243 NKEIISRQQ
+1243 NKEIIKRQH
-1252 FGCIE
+1252 FGCVE
-1257 TDITTFPTPALKKAL
+1257 TEMTTFPTPALKKAL

-1284 IPKPI
+1284 IPKPP
-1289 NWTGPSDI
+1289 NWSGPTNI
-1297 RMEMDTKMLAS
+1297 KVEMDTKVLAS
-1308 LQMKITNAAQINPF
+1308 LQNQVTNAAQINPR
-1322 VRYNFAYSTEELLG
+1322 VRYNFAYTTEELLG
-1336 VQDLS
+1336 TN

>member
-1 MPKLEVG
+1 MPKLELG
-8 NRVELTGK
+8 CRVELTGK
-16 NIQGNVAFIGTTHFE
+16 NVQGKVAFIGQTQFE
-31 TGTWVGIILDE
+31 TGTWIGIILDE
-42 PKGKNNGI
+42 PKGKNNGCV
-50 IKNRQGISKT
+50 KNRQGVSKT
-60 YFECEENHGIFVRQS
+60 YFECDENHGIFVRQS

-80 GENGTRFDMATSTE
+80 DETGARFDMSASTE
-94 SLASKSAKSRL
+94 SLVPKSSVKSRI
-105 SSLRKKIDANVSRQ
+105 SSSRQ
-119 SLSGTSRLSTMGS
+119 SLAGSNRLSLIAP
-132 KNKDDTFT
+132 KNKDDT

-153 GSNRTPS
+153 GTSRTPS
-160 QSSIIPPSRALPT
+160 QSSIVLPSRTA
-173 RTPSQPSMRAPSR
+173 SQSSMRAPSR

-192 FTEVETTPKRSSF
+192 LAGIDSTPKRSSF
-205 VEQLPSSEKPS
+205 VE
-216 RLSKLITPK
+216 
-225 MKSSVETQ
+225 
-233 ITKSLTLLKDISNPE
+233 
-248 TEFVEALKSHYT
+248 TEFVEALKPHYT
-260 IGQSATPN
+260 PGPAVTP
-268 SNVST
+268 SNVSST
-273 PTQRS
+273 PTQRPS
-278 TLVAAEATEIQGL
+278 SSVVDAVEIQNL
-291 KDQVQDLSEK
+291 KDQVQDLTEK

-309 KEKSHEIDMMKLQL
+309 KEKSHDIDMMKLQL

-330 SKIMESHSALK
+330 IKIMESHSGLK
-341 KELEQVKLEKLEA
+341 KELEKVKMEKQDA
-354 LEGKDEYSEIAET
+354 LEGKDEYNEMAET

-413 SGNDSEDGVNSF
+413 NDSEEGGDGANSF

-436 LRETLVKLRDLS
+436 LRDTLVKLRDLS

-465 TKQCTDLQ
+465 TKQCNDLQ
-473 KSNDKLTARVQ
+473 KSNDKLTARVE
-484 ELTSQVNDLHEQV
+484 ELVSQVNDLHEQV

-520 VAELEE
+520 VVELEE

-551 LREELDIAN
+551 LREELDMAN
-560 ANVRECIKEK
+560 ANIRECVKEK

-601 QAQLMKES
+601 QTQLMRES

-657 LLAYMPDSFMTI
+657 LLAYMPDSFLSL

-701 DIQEITKETLMKDH
+701 DVQEITKEILMKDH
-715 SAEQFSTRSRL
+715 SAEQFATRSRL
-726 SFYLYN
+726 SFYLYS
-732 LQGALRQFIYGLNTT
+732 LQTALRQFVHGMNTT
-747 SPETLIKV
+747 TPETLIKI
-755 GESFPDM
+755 GESYPDM
-762 MIQEKV
+762 TIQEKV

-786 TENLEKCVAYFNNVY
+786 TENLERCVAYFKNVY
-801 KPLIQDFHPHY
+801 APLIQDFTPNY
-812 EHLLLDNISLL
+812 EHLLLDNILVLS
-823 FAACNTIQTD
+823 AACNTIQTD

-838 CVIQDDVSTTNISKF
+838 CVIQSENSSNVVKF
-853 CDDIS
+853 CDDVS
-858 VACEVVTQH
+858 VACEVINQH
-867 LKQIKKRADINN
+867 LKQMKKRADIN
-879 SVKVDLSSTIQ
+879 SVIKVDLSSCIQ

-902 ARSAV
+902 AKSAV
-907 SQISLAAD
+907 SQISLGTD

-921 KSIMQVM
+921 ESIMYVM
-928 INSVEKVFGKDQAV
+928 NNSVEKVFEKEESS
-942 KGVTICL
+942 KGVTVCL
-949 KMCVG
+949 KMCIS
-954 TLAGEVAGAAQAV
+954 TLAGEIANAAQV
-967 QEADLSNSSTEMP
+967 ILEADLTLPTTDISKNI
-980 NVVPPIIKRAKQVKN
+980 PPITERAKQIKS
-995 ELEETKT
+995 ELEETKA

-1008 TKENDILELKMAL
+1008 SKENDILELKMAL
-1021 RTKQEEIGELNV
+1021 RSKQEEIGELNV

-1048 SEIAVE
+1048 SEISIE

-1086 SLEIE
+1086 SLETE
-1091 KGELKNKLKNYSKKM
+1091 KGELKNKLKNFSKKI
-1106 LIDVTNMGNDNKSYQ
+1106 LIEGINKSASMTATANDSNKPYQ

-1126 MNELKLTKMALK
+1126 LNELKLTKMALK
-1138 HEINQRA
+1138 HEIDQRA
-1145 NLEDNYC
+1145 KLQNNYC
-1152 KKLFSQLKPLPV
+1152 EQLFTQLKPLPV
-1164 PDKPSEEE
+1164 PSEPSDEE
-1172 KERIMKLRKEGND
+1172 KHRVVKLKKLGNEL
-1185 ILNDFQKTLKN
+1185 LNDFHKTLTN
-1196 ISVVDVTKRVPGRK
+1196 INVLDVTKRVPGRK
-1210 IIPDQNVS
+1210 LVTDDNIS
-1218 AKQLIDNNLQ
+1218 AKQVLDHNLQ
-1228 WKQLKKRLDALQDNF
+1228 WKQLQKRLDVLQDNY
-1243 NKEIISRQQ
+1243 NKEIIKRQH
-1252 FGCIE
+1252 FGCVE
-1257 TDITTFPTPALKKAL
+1257 TEMTTFPTPALKKAL

-1284 IPKPI
+1284 IPKPQ
-1289 NWTGPSDI
+1289 NWTGPTNI
-1297 RMEMDTKMLAS
+1297 KIEMDTKVLAS
-1308 LQMKITNAAQINPF
+1308 LQNQVTNAAQINPH
-1322 VRYNFAYSTEELLG
+1322 VRYNFAYTTEELLG
-1336 VQDLS
+1336 GN

>member
-1 MPKLEVG
+1 MPKLELG
-8 NRVELTGK
+8 CRVELTGK
-16 NIQGNVAFIGTTHFE
+16 NLQGKIAFIGQTHFE

-42 PKGKNNGI
+42 PKGKNNGVV
-50 IKNRQGISKT
+50 KNRQGVSKT
-60 YFECEENHGIFVRQS
+60 YFECEESHGIFVRQS

-80 GENGTRFDMATSTE
+80 DETGARFDMSASTE
-94 SLASKSAKSRL
+94 SLVPKSSVKSRI
-105 SSLRKKIDANVSRQ
+105 SSSRQ
-119 SLSGTSRLSTMGS
+119 SLSGSSRLSLIAP

-153 GSNRTPS
+153 GTSRTPS
-160 QSSIIPPSRALPT
+160 QSSIVLPSRT
-173 RTPSQPSMRAPSR
+173 SSQSSMPAPSR

-192 FTEVETTPKRSSF
+192 LAGMDSTPKRSSF
-205 VEQLPSSEKPS
+205 VERTPSNEKTS
-216 RLSKLITPK
+216 RMSKLISPKVKSAVKTP
-225 MKSSVETQ
+225 M
-233 ITKSLTLLKDISNPE
+233 TKSLTSLKDVSNSE
-248 TEFVEALKSHYT
+248 TEFVEALKPHYT
-260 IGQSATPN
+260 PGSSVTP
-268 SNVST
+268 STTT
-273 PTQRS
+273 PTQRPS
-278 TLVAAEATEIQGL
+278 SSMADAAEIQNL
-291 KDQVQDLSEK
+291 KDQVQDYTEK

-309 KEKSHEIDMMKLQL
+309 KEKSHDIDMMKLQL
-323 DQASEFK
+323 DQAAEFK
-330 SKIMESHSALK
+330 IKIMESHSALK
-341 KELEQVKLEKLEA
+341 KELEKVKMEKQDA
-354 LEGKDEYSEIAET
+354 LEGKDEYNEMAET

-405 LKAELEKG
+405 LKAEFEKG
-413 SGNDSEDGVNSF
+413 NESEEGGDGANSF

-436 LRETLVKLRDLS
+436 LRDTLVKLRDLS

-465 TKQCTDLQ
+465 TKLCNDLQ
-473 KSNDKLTARVQ
+473 KSNEKLTARVE
-484 ELTSQVNDLHEQV
+484 ELASQVNDLHEQV

-520 VAELEE
+520 VVELEE

-551 LREELDIAN
+551 LREELDMAN
-560 ANVRECIKEK
+560 ANIRECVKEK

-601 QAQLMKES
+601 QTQLMRES

-657 LLAYMPDSFMTI
+657 LLAYMPDSFLSL

-701 DIQEITKETLMKDH
+701 DVQEITKETLIKDH
-715 SAEQFSTRSRL
+715 SAEQFATRSRL
-726 SFYLYN
+726 SFYLYS
-732 LQGALRQFIYGLNTT
+732 LQTALRQFVHGMNTT
-747 SPETLIKV
+747 TPETLIKI
-755 GESFPDM
+755 GESYPDM
-762 MIQEKV
+762 TIQEKV

-786 TENLEKCVAYFNNVY
+786 TENLERCVAYFKHVY
-801 KPLIQDFHPHY
+801 APLIQDFNPHY
-812 EHLLLDNISLL
+812 EHLLLDNVLVLS
-823 FAACNTIQTD
+823 AACNTIQTD

-838 CVIQDDVSTTNISKF
+838 CVIQCDSSSNVLKL

-858 VACEVVTQH
+858 VACEVIHQH
-867 LKQIKKRADINN
+867 LKQIKKRADIN
-879 SVKVDLSSTIQ
+879 SIIKVDLSSCIQ

-895 ISVLRET
+895 ITVLRET
-902 ARSAV
+902 AKCAV
-907 SQISLAAD
+907 SQISLD

-921 KSIMQVM
+921 ESIMLVM
-928 INSVEKVFGKDQAV
+928 NNSVEKVFEKEESNN
-942 KGVTICL
+942 GVTICL
-949 KMCVG
+949 KMCIS
-954 TLAGEVAGAAQAV
+954 TLAGEIANAAQV
-967 QEADLSNSSTEMP
+967 ILEADMTLPTTDKSKNI
-980 NVVPPIIKRAKQVKN
+980 PPITERAKQIKS
-995 ELEETKT
+995 ELEETKA

-1008 TKENDILELKMAL
+1008 SKENDILELKMAL
-1021 RTKQEEIGELNV
+1021 RSKQEEIGELNV

-1048 SEIAVE
+1048 SEISIE

-1086 SLEIE
+1086 SLETE
-1091 KGELKNKLKNYSKKM
+1091 KGELKNKLKNFSKKI
-1106 LIDVTNMGNDNKSYQ
+1106 LIEGINKSASMTATGNDGNKSYQ

-1126 MNELKLTKMALK
+1126 LNELKLTKMALK
-1138 HEINQRA
+1138 HEIDQRA
-1145 NLEDNYC
+1145 KLENNYC
-1152 KKLFSQLKPLPV
+1152 EQLFSQLKPLPV
-1164 PDKPSEEE
+1164 PSEPSDEE
-1172 KERIMKLRKEGND
+1172 KHRVVELKKLGNEL
-1185 ILNDFQKTLKN
+1185 LNDFHKTLTN
-1196 ISVVDVTKRVPGRK
+1196 INVLDVTKRVPGRK
-1210 IIPDQNVS
+1210 LVFDENIS
-1218 AKQLIDNNLQ
+1218 AKQVLDHNLQ
-1228 WKQLKKRLDALQDNF
+1228 WKQLQKRLDILQDNY
-1243 NKEIISRQQ
+1243 NKEIIKRQN
-1252 FGCIE
+1252 FGCVE
-1257 TDITTFPTPALKKAL
+1257 TEMTTFPTPALKKAL

-1284 IPKPI
+1284 IPKPA
-1289 NWTGPSDI
+1289 NWTGPTNI
-1297 RMEMDTKMLAS
+1297 RVEMDTKILAS
-1308 LQMKITNAAQINPF
+1308 LQNQVTNAAQINPH
-1322 VRYNFAYSTEELLG
+1322 VRYNFAYTTEELLG
-1336 VQDLS
+1336 VN

>member
-1 MPKLEVG
+1 MPKLELG
-8 NRVELTGK
+8 CRVELTGK
-16 NIQGNVAFIGTTHFE
+16 NLQGKIAFIGQTHFE

-42 PKGKNNGI
+42 PKGKNNGVV
-50 IKNRQGISKT
+50 KNRQGISKT
-60 YFECEENHGIFVRQS
+60 YFECEENYGIFVRQS

-80 GENGTRFDMATSTE
+80 DETGTRFDMSASTE
-94 SLASKSAKSRL
+94 SLVPKSSAKSRI
-105 SSLRKKIDANVSRQ
+105 SSSRQ
-119 SLSGTSRLSTMGS
+119 SLSGSSRLSLIAP
-132 KNKDDTFT
+132 KNKDDSFT

-153 GSNRTPS
+153 GTSRTPS
-160 QSSIIPPSRALPT
+160 QSSIALTP
-173 RTPSQPSMRAPSR
+173 RTSSQSSMPAPSR

-192 FTEVETTPKRSSF
+192 LAGVDSTPKRSSF
-205 VEQLPSSEKPS
+205 VERTPSNEKTS
-216 RLSKLITPK
+216 RMSKLISPKVKSAVKTP
-225 MKSSVETQ
+225 M
-233 ITKSLTLLKDISNPE
+233 TKSLTSLKDVSNSE
-248 TEFVEALKSHYT
+248 TEFVEALKPHYT
-260 IGQSATPN
+260 PGSSVAPSTT
-268 SNVST
+268 T
-273 PTQRS
+273 PTQRPS
-278 TLVAAEATEIQGL
+278 SSMADAVEIQNL
-291 KDQVQDLSEK
+291 KEQVQDYSEK
-301 LDVVKTRL
+301 LEVLKTRL
-309 KEKSHEIDMMKLQL
+309 KEKSHDIDMMKLQL

-330 SKIMESHSALK
+330 IKIIESHSLLK
-341 KELEQVKLEKLEA
+341 KELEKVKMEKQDA
-354 LEGKDEYSEIAET
+354 LEGKDEYNEMAET

-405 LKAELEKG
+405 LKAEFEKG
-413 SGNDSEDGVNSF
+413 NESGEGGDGANSF

-436 LRETLVKLRDLS
+436 LRDTLVKLRDLS

-465 TKQCTDLQ
+465 TKQCNDLQ
-473 KSNDKLTARVQ
+473 KSNEKLTAKVE
-484 ELTSQVNDLHEQV
+484 ELASQVNDLHEQV

-520 VAELEE
+520 VVELEE

-551 LREELDIAN
+551 LREELDMAN
-560 ANVRECIKEK
+560 ANIRECVKEK

-601 QAQLMKES
+601 QTQLMRES

-657 LLAYMPDSFMTI
+657 LLAYMPDSFLSL

-701 DIQEITKETLMKDH
+701 DVQEITKETLIKDH
-715 SAEQFSTRSRL
+715 SAEQFATRSRL
-726 SFYLYN
+726 SFYLYR
-732 LQGALRQFIYGLNTT
+732 LQTALRQFVHGMNTT
-747 SPETLIKV
+747 TPEILIKI
-755 GESFPDM
+755 GESYPDM
-762 MIQEKV
+762 TIQEKV

-786 TENLEKCVAYFNNVY
+786 TENLERCVAYFKHVY
-801 KPLIQDFHPHY
+801 GPLIQDFNPHY
-812 EHLLLDNISLL
+812 EHLLLDHVLVLS
-823 FAACNTIQTD
+823 AACNTIQTD

-838 CVIQDDVSTTNISKF
+838 CVIQGDSSSNVLKL

-858 VACEVVTQH
+858 VACEVIHQH
-867 LKQIKKRADINN
+867 LKQIKKRADIN
-879 SVKVDLSSTIQ
+879 SIIKVDLSSCIQ

-895 ISVLRET
+895 ITVLRET
-902 ARSAV
+902 AKCAV
-907 SQISLAAD
+907 SQISLD

-921 KSIMQVM
+921 ESIMLVM
-928 INSVEKVFGKDQAV
+928 NNSVEKVFEKEESNN
-942 KGVTICL
+942 GVTICL
-949 KMCVG
+949 KMCIS
-954 TLAGEVAGAAQAV
+954 TLAGEIANAAQV
-967 QEADLSNSSTEMP
+967 ILEADMTLPTTDKSKNI
-980 NVVPPIIKRAKQVKN
+980 PPITERAKQIKS
-995 ELEETKT
+995 ELEETKA

-1008 TKENDILELKMAL
+1008 SKENDILELKMAL
-1021 RTKQEEIGELNV
+1021 RSKQEEIGELNV

-1048 SEIAVE
+1048 SEISIE

-1086 SLEIE
+1086 SLETE
-1091 KGELKNKLKNYSKKM
+1091 KGELKNKLKNFSKKI
-1106 LIDVTNMGNDNKSYQ
+1106 LIEGINKSASMTATGNDNNKPYQ

-1126 MNELKLTKMALK
+1126 LNELKLTKMALK
-1138 HEINQRA
+1138 HEIDQRA
-1145 NLEDNYC
+1145 KLENNYC
-1152 KKLFSQLKPLPV
+1152 EQLFSQLKPLPV
-1164 PDKPSEEE
+1164 PSEPSDEE
-1172 KERIMKLRKEGND
+1172 KHRVVKLKKLGNEL
-1185 ILNDFQKTLKN
+1185 LNDFHKTLTN
-1196 ISVVDVTKRVPGRK
+1196 INVLDVTKRVPGRK
-1210 IIPDQNVS
+1210 LVTDENIS
-1218 AKQLIDNNLQ
+1218 AKQVLDHNLQ
-1228 WKQLKKRLDALQDNF
+1228 WKQLQKRLDVLQDNY
-1243 NKEIISRQQ
+1243 NKEIIKRQH
-1252 FGCIE
+1252 FGCVE
-1257 TDITTFPTPALKKAL
+1257 TEMTTFPTPALKKAL

-1284 IPKPI
+1284 IPKPP
-1289 NWTGPSDI
+1289 NWTGPTNI
-1297 RMEMDTKMLAS
+1297 KVEMDTKVLAS
-1308 LQMKITNAAQINPF
+1308 LQNQVTNAAQINPH
-1322 VRYNFAYSTEELLG
+1322 VRYNFAYTTEELLG
-1336 VQDLS
+1336 AN

>member
-1 MPKLEVG
+1 MPKLEIG
-8 NRVELTGK
+8 SRVELTGK
-16 NIQGNVAFIGTTHFE
+16 TIQGNVAFIGTTHFE

-42 PKGKNNGI
+42 PKGKNNGV
-50 IKNRQGISKT
+50 IKNRQGVSKT

-80 GENGTRFDMATSTE
+80 DATGARFDMSASSE
-94 SLASKSAKSRL
+94 SLTSKTTIKTRL
-105 SSLRKKIDANVSRQ
+105 SSSRQ
-119 SLSGTSRLSTMGS
+119 SLAGNTRLSSVGS

-153 GSNRTPS
+153 GTNRTPS
-160 QSSIIPPSRALPT
+160 QPSILYNPSRAPPS
-173 RTPSQPSMRAPSR
+173 RTPSQPSMPAPSR

-192 FTEVETTPKRSSF
+192 LAGTDSTPKRSSF
-205 VEQLPSSEKPS
+205 VERSPSNEKTS
-216 RLSKLITPK
+216 RLSKLVTPK
-225 MKSSVETQ
+225 MKSVVKTPM
-233 ITKSLTLLKDISNPE
+233 TKSLTSLKDVSNSE
-248 TEFVEALKSHYT
+248 TEFVEALKPHYT
-260 IGQSATPN
+260 PGQSVTP
-268 SNVST
+268 SSLLST
-273 PTQRS
+273 PTQRPS
-278 TLVAAEATEIQGL
+278 PGMAEAAEIQGL
-291 KDQVQDLSEK
+291 KEQVQDLTEK

-309 KEKSHEIDMMKLQL
+309 KEKTHDIDMMKLQL
-323 DQASEFK
+323 DQATEFK

-341 KELEQVKLEKLEA
+341 KELEKVKLEKQEA
-354 LEGKDEYSEIAET
+354 LEGKDEYNEMAET

-413 SGNDSEDGVNSF
+413 GGSESDDGANSF

-436 LRETLVKLRDLS
+436 LRDTLVKLRDLS

-473 KSNDKLTARVQ
+473 KSNEKLTARVE
-484 ELTSQVNDLHEQV
+484 ELVSQVNDLHEQV

-526 AVTDLEAIQDI
+526 AVADLEAIQDI

-551 LREELDIAN
+551 LREELDLAN
-560 ANVRECIKEK
+560 ANVRESIKEK

-601 QAQLMKES
+601 QTQLMRES

-657 LLAYMPDSFMTI
+657 LLAYMPDSFMAL

-701 DIQEITKETLMKDH
+701 DVQDITKETLMKDH

-726 SFYLYN
+726 SFYLYS
-732 LQGALRQFIYGLNTT
+732 LQTALRQFIHGLNTT
-747 SPETLIKV
+747 TPETLIKV
-755 GESFPDM
+755 GESYPDM
-762 MIQEKV
+762 VIQEKV

-786 TENLEKCVAYFNNVY
+786 TENLERCVAYFKNVY
-801 KPLIQDFHPHY
+801 MPLIQDFNPHY
-812 EHLLLDNISLL
+812 EHLLLDNVSILS
-823 FAACNTIQTD
+823 AACNTIQTD

-838 CVIQDDVSTTNISKF
+838 SVIQDDSTSTISKF
-853 CDDIS
+853 CEDVS
-858 VACEVVTQH
+858 VACEVINQH
-867 LKQIKKRADINN
+867 LKQIKKRADVN
-879 SVKVDLSSTIQ
+879 SFVKVDLSSSIQ
-890 YAEKL
+890 YAEQL
-895 ISVLRET
+895 ICVLRET
-902 ARSAV
+902 AKCAV
-907 SQISLAAD
+907 SQISLATD

-921 KSIMQVM
+921 DSIMQVL
-928 INSVEKVFGKDQAV
+928 NSSVEKSFGKEEAT

-949 KMCVG
+949 KLCIG
-954 TLAGEVAGAAQAV
+954 SIAGEIASAAQAV
-967 QEADLSNSSTEMP
+967 QETDLTLPTPDCSK
-980 NVVPPIIKRAKQVKN
+980 VVPPVSKRARQVKS

-1021 RTKQEEIGELNV
+1021 RSKQEEIGELNV
-1033 RKELAEKKLSTTIHE
+1033 RRELAEKKLSTTIHE
-1048 SEIAVE
+1048 SEISIE

-1086 SLEIE
+1086 SLETE
-1091 KGELKNKLKNYSKKM
+1091 KGELKNKLKNFNKKM
-1106 LIDVTNMGNDNKSYQ
+1106 FIDGVSKSASITAVANDVNKSYQ

-1138 HEINQRA
+1138 HEIDQRSK
-1145 NLEDNYC
+1145 LENNYC
-1152 KKLFSQLKPLPV
+1152 EQLFSQLKPLPV
-1164 PDKPSEEE
+1164 PDKRSEEE
-1172 KERIMKLRKEGND
+1172 ISQIIKLKKEGND

-1210 IIPDQNVS
+1210 IMPEENVS
-1218 AKQLIDNNLQ
+1218 VKQSIDNCLQ
-1228 WKQLKKRLDALQDNF
+1228 WKQLKNRLDILQDNYS
-1243 NKEIISRQQ
+1243 KEIIKQQ
-1252 FGCIE
+1252 KYGCIE
-1257 TDITTFPTPALKKAL
+1257 TDMTTFPTPALKKAL

-1284 IPKPI
+1284 IPKPS
-1289 NWTGPSDI
+1289 NWSGPSDI
-1297 RMEMDTKMLAS
+1297 KMEIDPKMLAS
-1308 LQMKITNAAQINPF
+1308 LQMKVINAAQIHPS
-1322 VRYNFAYSTEELLG
+1322 VRYNCAYTTEELLG
-1336 VQDLS
+1336 V

>member
-1 MPKLEVG
+1 MPKLELG
-8 NRVELTGK
+8 CRVELTGK
-16 NIQGNVAFIGTTHFE
+16 NLQGKIAFIGQTHFE

-42 PKGKNNGI
+42 PKGKNNGV
-50 IKNRQGISKT
+50 IKNRQGVSKT

-80 GENGTRFDMATSTE
+80 DETGARFDMSASTE
-94 SLASKSAKSRL
+94 SLVPKSSVKSRI
-105 SSLRKKIDANVSRQ
+105 SSSRQ
-119 SLSGTSRLSTMGS
+119 SLSGSSRLSLIAP

-153 GSNRTPS
+153 GTSRTPS
-160 QSSIIPPSRALPT
+160 QSSIVLPSRT
-173 RTPSQPSMRAPSR
+173 SSQSSMPAPSR

-192 FTEVETTPKRSSF
+192 LAGMDSTPKRSSF
-205 VEQLPSSEKPS
+205 VERTPSNEKTS
-216 RLSKLITPK
+216 RMSKLISPKVKSAVKTP
-225 MKSSVETQ
+225 M
-233 ITKSLTLLKDISNPE
+233 TKSLTSLKDVSNSE
-248 TEFVEALKSHYT
+248 TEFVEALKPHYT
-260 IGQSATPN
+260 PGSSVTP
-268 SNVST
+268 STTT
-273 PTQRS
+273 PTQRPS
-278 TLVAAEATEIQGL
+278 SSMADAVEIQNL
-291 KDQVQDLSEK
+291 KDQVQDYSEK

-309 KEKSHEIDMMKLQL
+309 KEKSHDIDMMKLQL
-323 DQASEFK
+323 DQAAEFK
-330 SKIMESHSALK
+330 IKIMESHSALK
-341 KELEQVKLEKLEA
+341 KELEKVKMEKQDA
-354 LEGKDEYSEIAET
+354 LEGKDEYNEMAET

-405 LKAELEKG
+405 LKAEFEKG
-413 SGNDSEDGVNSF
+413 NESEEGGDGANSF

-436 LRETLVKLRDLS
+436 LRDTLVKLRDLS

-465 TKQCTDLQ
+465 TKQCNDLQ
-473 KSNDKLTARVQ
+473 KSNEKLTARVE
-484 ELTSQVNDLHEQV
+484 ELASQVNDLHEQV

-520 VAELEE
+520 VVELEE

-551 LREELDIAN
+551 LREELDMAN
-560 ANVRECIKEK
+560 ANIRECVKEK

-601 QAQLMKES
+601 QTQLMRES

-651 QQHIQY
+651 QQHIEY
-657 LLAYMPDSFMTI
+657 LLAYMPDSFLSL

-701 DIQEITKETLMKDH
+701 DVQEITKETLIKDH
-715 SAEQFSTRSRL
+715 SAEQFATRSRL
-726 SFYLYN
+726 SFYLYS
-732 LQGALRQFIYGLNTT
+732 LQTALRQFVHGMNTT
-747 SPETLIKV
+747 TPETLIKI
-755 GESFPDM
+755 GESYPDM
-762 MIQEKV
+762 TIQEKV

-786 TENLEKCVAYFNNVY
+786 TENLERCVAYFKHVY
-801 KPLIQDFHPHY
+801 APLIQDFNPHY
-812 EHLLLDNISLL
+812 EHLLLDNVLVLS
-823 FAACNTIQTD
+823 AACNTIQTD

-838 CVIQDDVSTTNISKF
+838 CVIQCDSSSNVLKL

-858 VACEVVTQH
+858 VACEVIHQH
-867 LKQIKKRADINN
+867 LKQIKKRADIN
-879 SVKVDLSSTIQ
+879 SIIKVDLSSCIQ

-895 ISVLRET
+895 ITVLRET
-902 ARSAV
+902 AKCAV
-907 SQISLAAD
+907 SQISLGTD

-921 KSIMQVM
+921 ESIMLVM
-928 INSVEKVFGKDQAV
+928 NNSVEKIFEKEESNNGM
-942 KGVTICL
+942 TICL
-949 KMCVG
+949 KMCIS
-954 TLAGEVAGAAQAV
+954 TLAGEIANAAQV
-967 QEADLSNSSTEMP
+967 ILEADLTLPTTDKSKNI
-980 NVVPPIIKRAKQVKN
+980 PPITERAKQIKS
-995 ELEETKT
+995 ELEETKA

-1008 TKENDILELKMAL
+1008 SKENDILELKMAL
-1021 RTKQEEIGELNV
+1021 RSKQEEIGELNV

-1048 SEIAVE
+1048 SEISIE

-1086 SLEIE
+1086 SLETE
-1091 KGELKNKLKNYSKKM
+1091 KGELKNKLKNFSKKI
-1106 LIDVTNMGNDNKSYQ
+1106 LIEGINKSASMTATGNDSNKPYQ

-1126 MNELKLTKMALK
+1126 LNELKLTKMALK
-1138 HEINQRA
+1138 HEIDQRA
-1145 NLEDNYC
+1145 KLENNYC
-1152 KKLFSQLKPLPV
+1152 EQLFSQLKPLPV
-1164 PDKPSEEE
+1164 PSEPSDEE
-1172 KERIMKLRKEGND
+1172 KHRVVKLKKLGNEL
-1185 ILNDFQKTLKN
+1185 LNDFHKTLTN
-1196 ISVVDVTKRVPGRK
+1196 INVLDVTKRVPGRK
-1210 IIPDQNVS
+1210 LVTDENIS
-1218 AKQLIDNNLQ
+1218 AKQVLDHNLQ
-1228 WKQLKKRLDALQDNF
+1228 WKQLQKRLDVLQDNY
-1243 NKEIISRQQ
+1243 NKEIIKRQH
-1252 FGCIE
+1252 FGCVE
-1257 TDITTFPTPALKKAL
+1257 TEMTTFPTPALKKAL

-1284 IPKPI
+1284 IPKPA
-1289 NWTGPSDI
+1289 NWTGPTNI
-1297 RMEMDTKMLAS
+1297 RVEMDTKILAS
-1308 LQMKITNAAQINPF
+1308 LQNQVTNAAQINPH
-1322 VRYNFAYSTEELLG
+1322 VRYNFAYTTEELLG
-1336 VQDLS
+1336 VN